1 MPAEVLGPQ
10 KLLAV
15 FVAARDGSGEAVDL
29 DDLLKGF

>member
-15 FVAARDGSGEAVDL
+15 FVAARDGSEEAVRF
-29 DDLLKGF
+29 G

>member
-15 FVAARDGSGEAVDL
+15 FVAARDGSGEAVRF
-29 DDLLKGF
+29 G